1 MSQRNY
7 TRSIRCKSIKG
18 SYYTIPSD
26 DFLFRFKQD
35 HITWST
41 LSKMAKMNDMIL
53 INKIKTD
60 FSERV
65 LINKKRLKAMRKDS
79 ITMLK
84 GQSLTMNVTDN
95 LNQSIAMAEM

>member
-1 MSQRNY
+1 
-7 TRSIRCKSIKG
+7 
-18 SYYTIPSD
+18 
-26 DFLFRFKQD
+26 
-35 HITWST
+35 
-41 LSKMAKMNDMIL
+41 MAKMNDLIL